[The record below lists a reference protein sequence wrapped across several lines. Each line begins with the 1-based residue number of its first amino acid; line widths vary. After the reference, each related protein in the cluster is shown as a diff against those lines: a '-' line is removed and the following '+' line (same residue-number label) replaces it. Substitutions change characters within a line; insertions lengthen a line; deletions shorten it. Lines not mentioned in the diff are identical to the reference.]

1 LASLKILKKDNIM
14 NNLERVL
21 SNLVENTNSE
31 SAVLVNS
38 EGLTIASVNAKNE
51 DRVAVMIASLHS
63 MGEKF
68 SNDLEKGG
76 INQFYIKTDTGYLL
90 LKDVNKNTIIGLV
103 AKDQAKLGLLMMY
116 LDASVKEI
124 SNQLSDTDD
133 SLDLNIRSI
142 S

>member
-1 LASLKILKKDNIM
+1 MK
-14 NNLERVL
+14 NLDSVL
-21 SNLVENTNSE
+21 SKLIINTSSE
-31 SAVLVNS
+31 SAILVNS

-90 LKDVNKNTIIGLV
+90 LKDVNKNTIIGLI

-124 SNQLSDTDD
+124 SSLLSDTED

>member
-1 LASLKILKKDNIM
+1 M
-14 NNLERVL
+14 NDLERVL
-21 SNLVENTNSE
+21 TNLVENTNSE
-31 SAVLVNS
+31 AAVLVNA

-68 SNDLEKGG
+68 STDLDKGG

-90 LKDVNKNTIIGLV
+90 LKDVNKNTIIGLI

-116 LDASVKEI
+116 LDASTKEI
-124 SNQLSDTDD
+124 ANLLSDTED

>member
-1 LASLKILKKDNIM
+1 M
-14 NNLERVL
+14 NNLEKIL
-21 SNLVENTNSE
+21 GNLVDNTNSE

-38 EGLTIASVNAKNE
+38 EGLTISSVNAENE

-76 INQFYIKTDTGYLL
+76 INQFYIKTDTGYIL
-90 LKDVNKNTIIGLV
+90 LKDVNDSTILGLI
-103 AKDQAKLGLLMMY
+103 AKDSAKLGLLMMY

-124 SNQLSDTDD
+124 SSVLSDDD
-133 SLDLNIRSI
+133 TLDLNVRSI
-142 S
+142 I